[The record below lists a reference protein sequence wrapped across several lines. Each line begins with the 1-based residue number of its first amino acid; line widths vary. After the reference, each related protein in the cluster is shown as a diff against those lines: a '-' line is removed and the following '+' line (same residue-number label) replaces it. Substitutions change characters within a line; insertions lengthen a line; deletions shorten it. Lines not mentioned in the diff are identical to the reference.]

1 VTVDSVSFPT
11 NNFANHD
18 VTGTVTLSDEAP
30 SGGAVVTL
38 SGSRP
43 GIATVPASVTVP
55 FGESSATFSV
65 STQRSGLDRDVVVSA
80 QYDGLVRTGTLHLR
94 EMAEARSPR
103 DTATE
108 GAPSR
113 SPHRAGPRAVPRNT
127 VFAPKRAS
135 IQVSA
140 PSRLDPETQTETPE
154 RRFYFYT
161 PELNLLAETE
171 LTADATPDIEYE
183 YIWFG
188 GQPVAQIA
196 TATDT
201 ISWYFND
208 HLGTPVL
215 QTDASAEVV
224 WRVEREPFG
233 KTFEVRAGAELHQP
247 LAFPGQE
254 EDGGDTAYNIH
265 RWYRAGW
272 GRYTQGDPIGAGGLG
287 LYYGNLL
294 HFSQRQMA
302 DLQDNHTNLYS
313 YAWNDPVK
321 ATDASG
327 LVTAVVVWSKWR
339 DAHSALHIDNAH
351 NPLLYDPSG
360 NYPGPGLRVRGSDD
374 TFQGDDADLPSY
386 LHYWHKRGHSSPEV
400 FLFDTTPAEEAEIAR
415 NIEELG
421 EGGSGPFDCALLVSE
436 SLRVVGMFD
445 ELGRVRWPG
454 KLAKYLRH
462 LMQQQVLKNGQ

>member
-1 VTVDSVSFPT
+1 
-11 NNFANHD
+11 
-18 VTGTVTLSDEAP
+18 
-30 SGGAVVTL
+30 VTL

-108 GAPSR
+108 GAPSHT
-113 SPHRAGPRAVPRNT
+113 PHRAGPRAVPRNT

-135 IQVSA
+135 IRVSA

-183 YIWFG
+183 YVWFG
-188 GQPVAQIA
+188 GQPIAQIA

-215 QTDASAEVV
+215 QTDAAAEVV

-233 KTFEVRAGAELHQP
+233 KIFDVRAGAEFHQP

-272 GRYTQGDPIGAGGLG
+272 GRYTQSDPLADDTLRRLTDSFDDHANPYRYAMNNPLIIIDSGGKAATVMAGAAIGSAAGPVGTVLGAIAGALIGVAIIYIWGDDLVDALRPVEMAKGGKSEINHIAGDALAAAGRRGDPCAILEEW
-287 LYYGNLL
+287 
-294 HFSQRQMA
+294 
-302 DLQDNHTNLYS
+302 LQQAKCGT
-313 YAWNDPVK
+313 
-321 ATDASG
+321 
-327 LVTAVVVWSKWR
+327 
-339 DAHSALHIDNAH
+339 
-351 NPLLYDPSG
+351 
-360 NYPGPGLRVRGSDD
+360 
-374 TFQGDDADLPSY
+374 
-386 LHYWHKRGHSSPEV
+386 
-400 FLFDTTPAEEAEIAR
+400 DTTYSVAEIVQAQKQLGCR
-415 NIEELG
+415 NKQKRQ
-421 EGGSGPFDCALLVSE
+421 SH
-436 SLRVVGMFD
+436 
-445 ELGRVRWPG
+445 
-454 KLAKYLRH
+454 Y
-462 LMQQQVLKNGQ
+462 